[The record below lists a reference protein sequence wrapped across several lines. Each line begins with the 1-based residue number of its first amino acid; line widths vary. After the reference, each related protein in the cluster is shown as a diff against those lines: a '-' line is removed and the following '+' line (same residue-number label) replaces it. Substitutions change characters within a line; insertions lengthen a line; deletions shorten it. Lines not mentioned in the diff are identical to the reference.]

1 LDKTKAAGANKLAVM
16 KMDNLVLNM
25 AVPLML
31 SMVVQALYNV
41 VDSLFVS
48 HITSD
53 TVANAG
59 DKAVLA
65 LTLAFPLQMLM
76 TAINVGTGVGL
87 NSLVSRHLGMK
98 DREGASVVAGNGFF
112 LGFCLSALMMF
123 IGGVFG
129 RAYIASQTSDP
140 VVLADG
146 TTYVHI
152 ITLLSL
158 GSMLYFSVEKML
170 PGTGHTVAAMVAQLA
185 GAVTNIILD
194 PLFIFGIG
202 PFPEWGVKG
211 AAVATVIGQ
220 FVSMFT
226 GLYVFFFR
234 ITDVDKGL
242 RYLKP
247 DWKVIGQIY
256 KVGFPAIIM
265 SGFTSVMSYGMNLI
279 LRPVGDAAVAAF
291 GIYYKLQNFI
301 FMACYGL
308 NNALIAI
315 VGYSFGARRKDRI
328 QSALKCGMVDS
339 FVIMGV
345 GILLMWTLAPTIVKL
360 FGVSE
365 ETLRL
370 AALALR
376 IISCGWL
383 FAGFNIIIQGFYQ
396 ALGNGIYSLIISML
410 RMAVVLLPLAWLLTK
425 SSHASTVVWIAFPV
439 AELSATI
446 CALFMYR
453 AMDKKVL
460 SQLPE
465 PTK

>member
-1 LDKTKAAGANKLAVM
+1 MGSNKLATM
-16 KMDNLVLNM
+16 PMGKLVINM

-48 HITSD
+48 HITD
-53 TVANAG
+53 AAVAGAG

-65 LTLAFPLQMLM
+65 LTLAFPLQMIM
-76 TAINVGTGVGL
+76 TSVNVGTGVGL

-112 LGFCLSALMMF
+112 LGFCLSVLMML
-123 IGGVFG
+123 IGGFFG

-140 VVLADG
+140 TVLEWG
-146 TTYVHI
+146 TQYVHV
-152 ITLLSL
+152 ITLFSL

-170 PGTGHTVAAMVAQLA
+170 PGTGHTVAAMVAQLV

-202 PFPEWGVKG
+202 PFPKLGVLG
-211 AAVATVIGQ
+211 AAVATVLGQ

-226 GLYVFFFR
+226 GLYVFFR
-234 ITDVDKGL
+234 KIDDVDKGL

-247 DWKVIGQIY
+247 NWPVIGQIY

-279 LRPVGDAAVAAF
+279 LRPVGDTAVAAF

-315 VGYSFGARRKDRI
+315 VGYNFGARNRNRV
-328 QSALKCGMVDS
+328 QGALKCGMLDAMA
-339 FVIMGV
+339 IMGV
-345 GILLMWTLAPTIVKL
+345 GILLMWTLAPQIVAL
-360 FGVSE
+360 FGVSA

-410 RMAVVLLPLAWLLTK
+410 RMAVVLLPLAWLLSQT
-425 SSHASTVVWIAFPV
+425 ANAATLVWIAFPV
-439 AELSATI
+439 AELVATL
-446 CALFMYR
+446 CALLMYR
-453 AMDKKVL
+453 SMHRKVL
-460 SQLPE
+460 
-465 PTK
+465 TKLDGE